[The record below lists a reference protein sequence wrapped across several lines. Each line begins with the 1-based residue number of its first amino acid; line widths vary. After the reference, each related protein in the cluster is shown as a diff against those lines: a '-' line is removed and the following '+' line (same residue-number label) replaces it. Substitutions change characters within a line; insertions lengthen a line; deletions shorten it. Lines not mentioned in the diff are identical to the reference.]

1 MRYLKSKIQAK
12 GLWHGPSGKSALCSM
27 CKALGSTPSTAKKKR
42 KKGKA
47 KEKT

>member
-1 MRYLKSKIQAK
+1 MAQVVEHLPGI
-12 GLWHGPSGKSALCSM
+12 CE
-27 CKALGSTPSTAKKKR
+27 ALGSTPSTAKKKR